1 MKETWNWHFIN
12 LLIIPPCAS
21 GKGFL
26 KAISQRERYTAHTGM
41 AHVLLNY
48 LPLNPTSS
56 KSSASVPGETH
67 HSLRLTSLFLLPPQ
81 SPSSLPSRKQSF
93 PSCQGLELA
102 EHMINMSIP
111 QTLDDLGFIKQFQHL
126 WGTLEFSPVF
136 TPQWML
142 ATGSGRSK
150 CVLLFYHTVEWGRL
164 IAEATEAKVKERL
177 ALGH

>member
-1 MKETWNWHFIN
+1 MKLAFHQSLDYTSLCLRQRLPKSNKPEGEIHSPHRDGSCPAQLF
-12 LLIIPPCAS
+12 A
-21 GKGFL
+21 L
-26 KAISQRERYTAHTGM
+26 KSYILKIFCQ
-41 AHVLLNY
+41 
-48 LPLNPTSS
+48 
-56 KSSASVPGETH
+56 SVPGETH
-67 HSLRLTSLFLLPPQ
+67 HSLRFTSLFFLPPQ
-81 SPSSLPSRKQSF
+81 SPSSLPSRTQSF

-164 IAEATEAKVKERL
+164 RAEATEAKVKERP